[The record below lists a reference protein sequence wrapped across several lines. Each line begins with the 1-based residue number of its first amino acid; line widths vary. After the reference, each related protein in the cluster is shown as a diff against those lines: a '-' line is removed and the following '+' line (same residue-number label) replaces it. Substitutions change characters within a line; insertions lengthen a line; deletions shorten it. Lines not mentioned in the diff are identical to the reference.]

1 MSHMAWE
8 AYNKPAMNTLILID
22 QDNKVVDTK
31 TFWHSKDLEDRAT
44 AMASRIYY
52 DRFDFND

>member
-1 MSHMAWE
+1 MAWE